1 MVCWCAAMGM
11 ALRTPDVEVFA
22 GIDPGVDWSVGAGNG
37 LHGMAVIDVDDAITH
52 LQPPVWPLQ
61 TVDVA
66 AAASKRVTVDADA
79 VIDSGRMLITAH
91 RFTGMARYTVIVRND
106 GDHALAV
113 RLRKAVPGWWGQ
125 WRESL
130 LEVAVASH
138 AQQEINVAG
147 LRAQEQ
153 WYADVA
159 PAGASGTVSGAT
171 ADPAE
176 AQAVR
181 CSLTVQRPDAG
192 R

>member
-1 MVCWCAAMGM
+1 MVCWCTAMGM
-11 ALRTPDVEVFA
+11 ALRTPDVEALA
-22 GIDPGVDWSVGAGNG
+22 GIDPGVDRSVGSGNG
-37 LHGMAVIDVDDAITH
+37 LHGMTVIDVDDAVTR

-61 TVDVA
+61 AVDVD

-79 VIDSGRMLITAH
+79 VIDSGRTLVTAH
-91 RFTGMARYTVIVRND
+91 RFTGMTRYAVIVRND

-125 WRESL
+125 WREQL
-130 LEVAVASH
+130 REVAVAPH
-138 AQQEINVAG
+138 AQQEIDVDG

-159 PAGASGTVSGAT
+159 PAGASGAT

-181 CSLTVQRPDAG
+181 CSLIVQRPDAG
-192 R
+192 G